1 MEKAQEEIP
10 DSMTMPYRQTA
21 CLSNLRLRAHVIR
34 TIRQFFT
41 EHDYLEVETPIR
53 IPAPAPEAHID
64 AQSSG
69 NWFLQTS
76 PELCMKRL
84 LAAGYPRI
92 FQICKCFRRNERGR
106 RHIPELTLLEWYTTG
121 ADYKGMMT
129 QCEALIGAV
138 ARQAGSGDV
147 LRYQG
152 QRFDLTPPWPRLTV
166 GEAFGRFTSLSA
178 DQALKENRFDE
189 VMGLDI
195 EPHLGIDKPVF
206 LYDYPAACG
215 ALARLKP
222 EDRHLAERFE
232 LYIGGLEL
240 CNAFTELT
248 DPSEQRLRFEEERK
262 VRRLAGKS
270 VTPMPEKFLSALKDM
285 PAAAGNALGVDRL
298 VMLLADTIAIDD
310 VVAFTPEEL

>member
-1 MEKAQEEIP
+1 
-10 DSMTMPYRQTA
+10 
-21 CLSNLRLRAHVIR
+21 
-34 TIRQFFT
+34 
-41 EHDYLEVETPIR
+41 
-53 IPAPAPEAHID
+53 
-64 AQSSG
+64 
-69 NWFLQTS
+69 
-76 PELCMKRL
+76 MKRL

-92 FQICKCFRRNERGR
+92 FQICKCFRRGERGR
-106 RHIPELTLLEWYTTG
+106 RHLPELTLLEWYTTG
-121 ADYKGMMT
+121 ADYNGMMT

-138 ARQAGSGDV
+138 ARQAGFGDV

-152 QRFDLTPPWPRLTV
+152 QRIDLTPPWSRLTV
-166 GEAFGRFTSLSA
+166 GEAFDRLSQVSVE
-178 DQALKENRFDE
+178 QALKEHRFDE
-189 VMGLDI
+189 VMGLEI

-222 EDRHLAERFE
+222 EDRRLAERFE
-232 LYIGGLEL
+232 FYIGGLEL

-270 VTPMPEKFLSALKDM
+270 VAQMPEKFLSSLEDM
-285 PAAAGNALGVDRL
+285 PAAAGNALGIDRL
-298 VMLLADTIAIDD
+298 VMLFADTTEIED